1 MRASPKS
8 TQQSRCRTTTAS
20 LAVPLARVRSRAVS
34 CLCMELRWAIPVR
47 SAAPTS
53 DEERGGDH
61 VHISPERDA
70 PSRCTARGPWAG
82 NDTSW
87 RNTPQSAMTV
97 QVLSAVLLVCLGLL
111 VGSSWT
117 IQAVQPKLHQQ
128 AEQRRRLNEEWS
140 AVRTARRQ
148 RGRCPRCGSA
158 LSEQDWSFRTH
169 VGRGTTGMTTT
180 GVPGHLTAPR
190 NAR

>member
-1 MRASPKS
+1 VGDPDPQR
-8 TQQSRCRTTTAS
+8 RTHIT
-20 LAVPLARVRSRAVS
+20 
-34 CLCMELRWAIPVR
+34 
-47 SAAPTS
+47 

-61 VHISPERDA
+61 VHISPERDSL
-70 PSRCTARGPWAG
+70 SRCTGEGPWAG

-87 RNTPQSAMTV
+87 WNTPQSAMTI

-128 AEQRRRLNEEWS
+128 AEERRRLNEEWS

-148 RGRCPRCGSA
+148 HGQCPRCGSA
-158 LSEQDWSFRTH
+158 LSEQDWYIAPTWVEERPH
-169 VGRGTTGMTTT
+169 DDEWHARY
-180 GVPGHLTAPR
+180 LTAPR
-190 NAR
+190 DTR